1 MFDLVTQEFEEMRV
15 VRSRFLDMRLDL
27 LEFGQ
32 VLGLSQE
39 GWGQILEECLAVV
52 TMVLLFDAVNHLEEL
67 VGIDLTLLL
76 VFAVVEMGLT
86 LDIVTLTLESRFV
99 DVHLPEIRLVL
110 IVWNTS
116 QTPDFLQ
123 LVNI

>member
-1 MFDLVTQEFEEMRV
+1 MRV

-39 GWGQILEECLAVV
+39 GRGQILEECLTVV

-67 VGIDLTLLL
+67 VGVDLTLLL